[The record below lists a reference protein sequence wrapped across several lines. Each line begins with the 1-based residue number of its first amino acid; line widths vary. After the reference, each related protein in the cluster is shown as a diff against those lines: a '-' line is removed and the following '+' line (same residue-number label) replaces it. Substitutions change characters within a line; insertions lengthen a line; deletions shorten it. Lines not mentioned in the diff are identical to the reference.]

1 VMKGA
6 RVDWS
11 AASRARAG
19 EKESGD
25 RCVVTEQPNGTL
37 LAVADG
43 LGHGAEAALAADLA
57 VRTVERYA
65 TEALTEIVKR
75 CHQNLLRTRGVA
87 LSLARWDPR
96 DREMTWIGVG
106 NVEGLLLQK
115 DGGAGPPTH
124 RLVLRGG
131 VVGVRLPALQV
142 AQVTVEGEGLLIL
155 ATDGIGGE
163 FDQNLD
169 PLERPQILADR
180 IMATYSRDTD
190 DAMVLVAR
198 LGGGNDG

>member
-1 VMKGA
+1 MKGA

-11 AASRARAG
+11 AASRPRSG
-19 EKESGD
+19 ETESGD
-25 RCVVTEQPNGTL
+25 RCVVTVQANGAL

-65 TEALTEIVKR
+65 TEPLIEIVKR

-87 LSLARWDPR
+87 LSLARFDPK
-96 DREMTWIGVG
+96 DRGMTWIGVG

-115 DGGAGPPTH
+115 AGGASPSIH

-142 AQVTVEGEGLLIL
+142 SQVAVEEEGLLIL
-155 ATDGIGGE
+155 ATDGIAGG
-163 FDQNLD
+163 FDQKLD
-169 PLERPQILADR
+169 SSERPRILADR
-180 IMATYSRDTD
+180 ILARHARDTD

-198 LGGGNDG
+198 LGGEHDG

>member
-1 VMKGA
+1 MK
-6 RVDWS
+6 RTLVDWS

-25 RCVVTEQPNGTL
+25 RCVVKVQADGAL

-65 TEALTEIVKR
+65 TEPLTEIVKR

-96 DREMTWIGVG
+96 DR
-106 NVEGLLLQK
+106 
-115 DGGAGPPTH
+115 
-124 RLVLRGG
+124 
-131 VVGVRLPALQV
+131 
-142 AQVTVEGEGLLIL
+142 
-155 ATDGIGGE
+155 
-163 FDQNLD
+163 
-169 PLERPQILADR
+169 
-180 IMATYSRDTD
+180 
-190 DAMVLVAR
+190 
-198 LGGGNDG
+198 